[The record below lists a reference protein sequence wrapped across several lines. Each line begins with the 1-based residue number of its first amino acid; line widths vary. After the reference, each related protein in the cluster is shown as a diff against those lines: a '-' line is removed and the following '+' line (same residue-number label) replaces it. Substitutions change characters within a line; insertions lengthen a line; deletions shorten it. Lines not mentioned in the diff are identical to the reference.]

1 MNAAKLTVKNCI
13 LFKKL
18 NLTINEGEFIWV
30 IGEVGS
36 GKSSLISALLGD
48 MIYVSDKTINEFG
61 EWIMDSDIHDVLCD
75 KSMQAKDVVRLG
87 GSVWLVQQNP
97 WIQNK
102 TIRDNIIFGLPF
114 YKDKYKKTIETCQLS
129 DDLKILKGGDQT
141 EIGERGIN
149 LSGGQKARI
158 SLARAV
164 YSGKDIVLMDD
175 PVSALDSGVKHK
187 IFEEVFCGELK
198 HKTRILI
205 THAVDFLHLADRIV
219 IMENGA
225 IKHMGSFEELEHSDE
240 IKYVIETIAKT
251 DFEEENSSGGSENNF
266 DTTPR
271 KDETFSSRNNMSFSE
286 DYFQIIEDEN
296 NEAIQVGFHSYKNL
310 FIKDWNWITYTISIP
325 FLVAYSYFGIYST
338 YYWGVWIKESQNNS
352 LFWQNFIK
360 VTTYAVGFA
369 FTRNI
374 VAMLIYFSTIRMSRL
389 LHERMIRRLV
399 NAPIN
404 TYFDK
409 TPSGNILNRFSRDIS
424 KLDEEVFRYWTN
436 HFEFILNN
444 NYCFKCINNID

>member
-61 EWIMDSDIHDVLCD
+61 EWIMDNDIHDVLCD
-75 KSMQAKDVVRLG
+75 KSMLAKDVVRLG

-114 YKDKYKKTIETCQLS
+114 YKDKYKKTIETCQLA

-187 IFEEVFCGELK
+187 IFEEVFLGELK

-225 IKHMGSFEELEHSDE
+225 
-240 IKYVIETIAKT
+240 
-251 DFEEENSSGGSENNF
+251 
-266 DTTPR
+266 TT
-271 KDETFSSRNNMSFSE
+271 
-286 DYFQIIEDEN
+286 
-296 NEAIQVGFHSYKNL
+296 NES
-310 FIKDWNWITYTISIP
+310 
-325 FLVAYSYFGIYST
+325 
-338 YYWGVWIKESQNNS
+338 
-352 LFWQNFIK
+352 
-360 VTTYAVGFA
+360 
-369 FTRNI
+369 
-374 VAMLIYFSTIRMSRL
+374 
-389 LHERMIRRLV
+389 
-399 NAPIN
+399 
-404 TYFDK
+404 
-409 TPSGNILNRFSRDIS
+409 
-424 KLDEEVFRYWTN
+424 
-436 HFEFILNN
+436 
-444 NYCFKCINNID
+444 